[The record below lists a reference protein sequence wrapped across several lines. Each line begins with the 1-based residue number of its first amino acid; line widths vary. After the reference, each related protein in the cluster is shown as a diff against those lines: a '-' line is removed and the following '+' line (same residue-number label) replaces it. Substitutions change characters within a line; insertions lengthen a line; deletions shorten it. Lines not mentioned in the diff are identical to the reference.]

1 MRDCIRQSDDT
12 DDAESV
18 VTNKNSSKSSSK
30 FVNRNAN
37 VWANFDW
44 SWFRSIMDEEVKL
57 VRTRIPDS
65 AVCKRKWKR
74 NRWESVSVDDVISI
88 GDASDE
94 RVPKRSIFADL

>member
-18 VTNKNSSKSSSK
+18 VTNKSSSKSSSK
-30 FVNRNAN
+30 FVNRNGN
-37 VWANFDW
+37 VWV
-44 SWFRSIMDEEVKL
+44 RSIMDEEVKL

-65 AVCKRKWKR
+65 AVCNRKWKR
-74 NRWESVSVDDVISI
+74 NRWESVSVDHVISI